1 MPSGTWASMLLRSM
15 VASTGAEP
23 PVPTAA
29 TTSPRSITA
38 GVLKSQSSGRST
50 TLTSTRA
57 ARAALAAAWTN
68 TSSWL
73 ATKARI
79 APV

>member
-1 MPSGTWASMLLRSM
+1 MSLRSL
-15 VASTGAEP
+15 VARVGEPP

-38 GVLKSQSSGRST
+38 GVLKSLMAGLST

-57 ARAALAAAWTN
+57 ARAALAAACRN
-68 TSSWL
+68 TSSSP
-73 ATKARI
+73 ATKAST
-79 APV
+79 APA